1 MITLLILSFTLGLG
15 QGGSLADI
23 ARAQALISTG
33 DVLEG
38 SLVLREVAESDEAE
52 PAARD
57 VARYYLGVLRLDA
70 DDVEGARGWFDKI
83 EREPADARLRLSLA
97 FRRGEC
103 EARLGNPDKVVGTI
117 APRLAALQHA
127 YPGELPAAEIAF
139 LAVQLGYGLGH
150 PEWVPALTDGTA
162 EAAFSEIIARGTP
175 DQRAALAGLPGVPP
189 DVLARIRV
197 AHGAG
202 AAVTASMGTGTPVPG
217 EQELTGEFPSLA
229 APAAGGLLVPAPL
242 TGPQAT
248 YGLALQRVL
257 AFVATERGES
267 EPWRFVDTG
276 APGWTEAASTQ
287 LAAGDVSLVLGPL
300 GARSL
305 AELEPVVRAHPVP
318 VVPLFPAVQDRAMA
332 FPVLPLVFDVEDE
345 LRALFAA
352 EPLAMPARRSLG
364 EGGGA
369 RVAVVS
375 TEGAAARGLDDVLAA
390 EVARAGG
397 QVAHTWTLPAD
408 PKVQVA
414 HVAGW
419 VAEAAADGPEPGF
432 DVLFLATGPAEGL
445 RVLSLLHFQGVP
457 LESSPAYARPTTGR
471 HRAPPVPVRL
481 YALHTV
487 LGRGFLDPVTHLS
500 RGVRVADPCSVVP
513 ERLAALELV
522 LGRPAFALERWAA
535 HLAQVVLQ
543 ARDEAGPGSV
553 LDLTRLLASTRR
565 WSGLCGTLDVQGG
578 KGGWEFR
585 VTEFDGLP
593 PTEPTATDPPAASPA
608 PEGPA
613 PAATAPGE
621 PAGAP

>member
-1 MITLLILSFTLGLG
+1 MIPLLLTTLTLALG
-15 QGGSLADI
+15 QGATLADI

-57 VARYYLGVLRLDA
+57 VARYYLGVLRLGA

-103 EARLGNPDKVVGTI
+103 EARLGNPDKVVATV
-117 APRLAALQHA
+117 APRLAALQRA
-127 YPGELPAAEIAF
+127 YPGELPAAEVAF

-150 PEWVPALTDGTA
+150 PEWVPALTGGTA

-175 DQRAALAGLPGVPP
+175 DQMAALAGLPGVPP
-189 DVLARIRV
+189 DVLARIRA

-202 AAVTASMGTGTPVPG
+202 AAVTASMGQGAPVAG
-217 EQELTGEFPSLA
+217 EEQLTGEFPSLA
-229 APAAGGLLVPAPL
+229 APAAGGILVPAPL
-242 TGPQAT
+242 TGPQAA

-257 AFVATERGES
+257 TFVAAERGGS
-267 EPWRFVDTG
+267 APWRFVDTG
-276 APGWTEAASTQ
+276 APGWTETASTQ

-305 AELEPVVRAHPVP
+305 AELEPLLRAHPVP
-318 VVPLFPAVQDRAMA
+318 VLPLFPAVSDRAVA
-332 FPVLPLVFDVEDE
+332 FPLLPLVFDLEDE

-352 EPLAMPARRSLG
+352 EPLAA
-364 EGGGA
+364 GA
-369 RVAVVS
+369 RVAVVGS
-375 TEGAAARGLDDVLAA
+375 EGAAARGLDDVLAA

-397 QVAHTWTLPAD
+397 QVVHTWTLPAD
-408 PKVQVA
+408 PKAQVA

-419 VAEAAADGPEPGF
+419 VAEAAAEDPEPGF

-457 LESSPAYARPTTGR
+457 LESSPAYAQPAAGR
-471 HRAPPVPVRL
+471 HRAPPTPVRL

-500 RGVRVADPCSVVP
+500 RGVRVADPCAAVP

-522 LGRPAFALERWAA
+522 LGRPAFAIERWAA

-543 ARDEAGPGSV
+543 ARDETGPGSV
-553 LDLTRLLASTRR
+553 LDLARLLASTRR
-565 WSGLCGTLDVQGG
+565 WSGLCGTLDVQAG
-578 KGGWEFR
+578 KGAWELR
-585 VTEFDGLP
+585 AAPFDALP
-593 PTEPTATDPPAASPA
+593 PAELPAAPAADPAAPSGTDETPPAA
-608 PEGPA
+608 
-613 PAATAPGE
+613 PAAP
-621 PAGAP
+621 